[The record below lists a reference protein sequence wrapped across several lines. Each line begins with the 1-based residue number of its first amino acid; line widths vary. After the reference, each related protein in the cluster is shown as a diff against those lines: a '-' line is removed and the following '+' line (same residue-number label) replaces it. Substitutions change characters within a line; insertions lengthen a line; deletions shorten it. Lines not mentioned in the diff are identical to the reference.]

1 MSGSAT
7 RRVARA
13 RTTAG
18 VGAAGAG
25 AAGIAT
31 AVTRTLR
38 RAGATRTA
46 DVVDTRD
53 SDRPPRSIAAG
64 ARTRATA
71 PRGAATTR
79 ACACNIAQFI
89 PKERDARVQSTFHG

>member
-1 MSGSAT
+1 MCGEAT
-7 RRVARA
+7 RRWARA

-64 ARTRATA
+64 ARTRDTA

-79 ACACNIAQFI
+79 ACACIMAQFI
-89 PKERDARVQSTFHG
+89 S